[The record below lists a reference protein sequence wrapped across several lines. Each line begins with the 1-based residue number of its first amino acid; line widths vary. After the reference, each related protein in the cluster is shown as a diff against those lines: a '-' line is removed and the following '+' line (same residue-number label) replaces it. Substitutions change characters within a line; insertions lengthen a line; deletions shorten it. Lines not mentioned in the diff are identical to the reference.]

1 MTIIELGPDVRLV
14 KVGDWA
20 RARKDPELQPP
31 RDITGR
37 FPPKSENF
45 KCGPE
50 GTWYATVEELV
61 LVKEGNKKVKRP
73 RHRIHWLSASGEL
86 RVAQALPLV
95 HHVAFETEIALLTC
109 DRGQLEQL
117 RLSDGAVTPLPL
129 AGHTFRDEARLWE
142 IYLLEGERVVIR
154 ESLDNALVIAKR
166 TADGLVF
173 LARHTFQGAFTVVGK
188 RFLVG
193 GGKSVHVLDLA
204 GDTPREV
211 ASTGEVGVGMIWGYG
226 PKVRIYSRE
235 AGTWEIRPGAG
246 QAE

>member
-1 MTIIELGPDVRLV
+1 MTCIELGPDVRLV

-20 RARKDPELQPP
+20 RASKDPELQPP

-37 FPPKSENF
+37 FP
-45 KCGPE
+45 
-50 GTWYATVEELV
+50 
-61 LVKEGNKKVKRP
+61 
-73 RHRIHWLSASGEL
+73 
-86 RVAQALPLV
+86 
-95 HHVAFETEIALLTC
+95 
-109 DRGQLEQL
+109 
-117 RLSDGAVTPLPL
+117 
-129 AGHTFRDEARLWE
+129 
-142 IYLLEGERVVIR
+142 
-154 ESLDNALVIAKR
+154 KR
-166 TADGLVF
+166 TAGGLVF

-193 GGKSVHVLDLA
+193 RGKSVHVLDLA

-211 ASTGEVGVGMIWGYG
+211 ASTSEVGVGMIWGYG